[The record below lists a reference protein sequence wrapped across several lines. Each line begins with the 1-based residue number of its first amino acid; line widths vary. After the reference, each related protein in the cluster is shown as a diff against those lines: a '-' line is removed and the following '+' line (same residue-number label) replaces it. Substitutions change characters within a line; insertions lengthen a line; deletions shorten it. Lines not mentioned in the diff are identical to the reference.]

1 MQIWLHNVQRSR
13 LLRFYFTSSLI
24 LFCSPNHVCF
34 RDIEHYIAF
43 VLLDIFSK
51 IFIDFCV
58 RAMKHWGW
66 LTRHY
71 FASFVL
77 FANIK
82 VCTHSCIYIQHILQ
96 RQKLFVQ
103 PSTLLKCVVNTLLLI
118 KPLRPV
124 SIQVQLNPSC
134 WSTRH
139 KNLSVQK
146 HFTINVN
153 PNTI

>member
-1 MQIWLHNVQRSR
+1 MHKDPDCLDFTLLLHSNLSVV
-13 LLRFYFTSSLI
+13 LTMYVLGI
-24 LFCSPNHVCF
+24 LNTC
-34 RDIEHYIAF
+34 YIAF

-58 RAMKHWGW
+58 RALKHCGW

-82 VCTHSCIYIQHILQ
+82 VGTNSCIYIQHILQ

-118 KPLRPV
+118 KSFRPV
-124 SIQVQLNPSC
+124 SIQAQLNPSR

-139 KNLSVQK
+139 KNLSVQ
-146 HFTINVN
+146 
-153 PNTI
+153 